1 MFPNLIGVTAATPVS
16 GGNTPRVIGAEA
28 VNTGGGLFGLIIAA
42 LNLQAEKLSGS
53 SNIQAAVFGMDK
65 DPESPD
71 KGDREKKGLQADDP
85 PANLEALS
93 PSMHWSSLSAPD
105 IEFPEPP
112 SLPGLKGGV
121 ENSGYHVRAVSEQG
135 VCQLLEGLAGVRA
148 QAGLEGGEKEV
159 NMTGGEVSA
168 EDGGGVSRVSG
179 DLAELPVTG
188 KEGGT
193 KTEGNGDAGPQTGS
207 SHEKTG
213 GVDPGRKDSGVLS
226 SLSNNS
232 NNKVQVSDKPLSG
245 NDGGS
250 SSEQTVEGLMPE
262 PDGRGNGQDSD
273 ISAPE
278 KGDGIL
284 NIAGHRNVNGGGH
297 REMNLSVAGSAENK
311 DVTDV
316 PDEEF
321 MVKESQV
328 SSNRV
333 KLTIRPDGLGK
344 IDLTV
349 GIKDGH
355 LRAEFAVERIHSL
368 LSIQNNMSQ
377 LFDSL
382 SGDGWTS
389 GRFSFLLKDDGK
401 RGGGGGGGNN
411 KTAAMKEQ
419 CAEDGGRS
427 DSGMSTLSIRV

>member
-1 MFPNLIGVTAATPVS
+1 MFPNLIGVTAATPVN
-16 GGNTPRVIGAEA
+16 GGNMPRVIGAEA
-28 VNTGGGLFGLIIAA
+28 VNAGGGLFGLIIAA
-42 LNLQAEKLSGS
+42 LNLQAEKSSGS
-53 SNIQAAVFGMDK
+53 GNIQAAVFGMDK
-65 DPESPD
+65 DTESSD
-71 KGDREKKGLQADDP
+71 NGDREKKGLQGDDP
-85 PANLEALS
+85 PGKVEALS
-93 PSMHWSSLSAPD
+93 PSMHWNSLSIPD

-112 SLPGLKGGV
+112 SLPGLKGGT
-121 ENSGYHVRAVSEQG
+121 ENSGYHVRAVSEQR
-135 VCQLLEGLAGVRA
+135 VCQLPEGLPGVKA
-148 QAGLEGGEKEV
+148 QAGLEGAAEEV
-159 NMTGGEVSA
+159 DTTGDEVSA
-168 EDGGGVSRVSG
+168 GDKGGVSRVSG

-188 KEGGT
+188 KEGGI
-193 KTEGNGDAGPQTGS
+193 KTESDGDAGPQTGS
-207 SHEKTG
+207 SHGKTG
-213 GVDPGRKDSGVLS
+213 GVDPGRKDSGVPAGL
-226 SLSNNS
+226 S
-232 NNKVQVSDKPLSG
+232 NNKVQVSNEPLSG

-250 SSEQTVEGLMPE
+250 SPEQTVKGLMPE
-262 PDGRGNGQDSD
+262 PDGQGNGQNSD

-284 NIAGHRNVNGGGH
+284 NIAGHRDVSGGGH
-297 REMNLSVAGSAENK
+297 REMNLSVSGSAETR
-311 DVTDV
+311 DVPDV

-321 MVKESQV
+321 MVKESQAG
-328 SSNRV
+328 SNRV

-401 RGGGGGGGNN
+401 RGGSGGGNN
-411 KTAAMKEQ
+411 KTAAMKEPG
-419 CAEDGGRS
+419 AEDGGRS
-427 DSGMSTLSIRV
+427 DTGMSTLSIRV